1 VTTTRGKLILEKF
14 PGLKFQKTKG
24 GNMDII
30 IVSAVLFIFL
40 GGVLVGYSYCMSHTK
55 PSGTFVIDV
64 SDPMKDICRLEL
76 AESLDSMFYK
86 KTIVLNIETHGD
98 ISQE

>member
-1 VTTTRGKLILEKF
+1 MEFLHVFIGVIVGMITGYFRFGRTT
-14 PGLKFQKTKG
+14 
-24 GNMDII
+24 
-30 IVSAVLFIFL
+30 
-40 GGVLVGYSYCMSHTK
+40 

-76 AESLDSMFYK
+76 GESLDSMFYK

>member
-1 VTTTRGKLILEKF
+1 MEFLYVLI
-14 PGLKFQKTKG
+14 
-24 GNMDII
+24 
-30 IVSAVLFIFL
+30 
-40 GGVLVGYSYCMSHTK
+40 GVIAGMITGYFRFGRTK